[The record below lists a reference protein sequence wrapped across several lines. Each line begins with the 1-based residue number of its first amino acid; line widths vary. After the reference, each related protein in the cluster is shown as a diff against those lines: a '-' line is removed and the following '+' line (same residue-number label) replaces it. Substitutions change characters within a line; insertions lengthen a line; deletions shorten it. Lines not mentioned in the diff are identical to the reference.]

1 VIAVLGQAVSTAKL
15 ATPHVDYLTIL
26 PVLILIGGAVVL
38 LVGGSLLQSRAAM
51 RCYGPFA
58 ALVGLAAGISAIPE
72 WHRVFRHHAG
82 ARPFSAIAG
91 AVGVDGF
98 ALFATFTICAAVV
111 LSSLFLDGYV
121 EREGLDGVE
130 PFVLVLLSASGGV
143 VMAAANDL
151 IVMFLGLE
159 ILSIAVYVLA
169 GMHTRRVRS
178 SEAAIKYFVLGGFS
192 SAFFLYGI
200 ALCYGATGSTN
211 LVKISNFLA
220 TNALSNDL
228 LLLGGIMLLIVG
240 FGFKVAAVPFHSWTP
255 DVYQGAPTPIT
266 GFMAS
271 AVKVAGFAGFLRVFF
286 LAFPLYRLDWQPI
299 IYALAVLSL
308 LVGSFVAIVQTDVK
322 RLLAYSS
329 ISHAGFIL
337 VGLETARREGVSASL
352 FYLACYTFMV
362 AGSFGVVAIIGRRG
376 DGAHSLTEYKGLA
389 RREPVLAFLLTVFLL
404 AQAGVPFTAGFVA
417 KFEILVS
424 AVQAH
429 SYWLALIA
437 MLSAVV
443 GAYLYLKVVITMYAG
458 ETEEEAAAPVGSRLF
473 VPWGA
478 KLGLALAFVF
488 VVGVG
493 IVPGPLT
500 NMATRA
506 VPHLIAGATNVSP

>member
-1 VIAVLGQAVSTAKL
+1 MDVLAQATTFSGPRVDWFAVTPLIILTAGALVLMLASALIPVRWPRAVFALFTA
-15 ATPHVDYLTIL
+15 
-26 PVLILIGGAVVL
+26 AVGV
-38 LVGGSLLQSRAAM
+38 
-51 RCYGPFA
+51 A
-58 ALVGLAAGISAIPE
+58 ALVVTFVLWSQVQENGPKQLLRGAIVLDGPGLFIT
-72 WHRVFRHHAG
+72 V
-82 ARPFSAIAG
+82 
-91 AVGVDGF
+91 V
-98 ALFATFTICAAVV
+98 ICAAVI
-111 LSSLFLDGYV
+111 LSALFLEDYL
-121 EREGLDGVE
+121 EREELAGVE
-130 PFVLVLLSASGGV
+130 VFALLLASAVGGI
-143 VMAAANDL
+143 VMAWASDL
-151 IVMFLGLE
+151 IVLFLGLE
-159 ILSIAVYVLA
+159 VLSLALYILAASHL
-169 GMHTRRVRS
+169 RRAES
-178 SEAAIKYFVLGGFS
+178 QESGLKYFVLGGFS

-286 LAFPLYRLDWQPI
+286 LAFPLYRLDWQPV

-376 DGAHSLTEYKGLA
+376 DGAHSLAEYKGLA

>member
-1 VIAVLGQAVSTAKL
+1 
-15 ATPHVDYLTIL
+15 
-26 PVLILIGGAVVL
+26 
-38 LVGGSLLQSRAAM
+38 
-51 RCYGPFA
+51 
-58 ALVGLAAGISAIPE
+58 
-72 WHRVFRHHAG
+72 
-82 ARPFSAIAG
+82 
-91 AVGVDGF
+91 
-98 ALFATFTICAAVV
+98 
-111 LSSLFLDGYV
+111 
-121 EREGLDGVE
+121 
-130 PFVLVLLSASGGV
+130 
-143 VMAAANDL
+143 
-151 IVMFLGLE
+151 
-159 ILSIAVYVLA
+159 
-169 GMHTRRVRS
+169 
-178 SEAAIKYFVLGGFS
+178 
-192 SAFFLYGI
+192 
-200 ALCYGATGSTN
+200 
-211 LVKISNFLA
+211 
-220 TNALSNDL
+220 
-228 LLLGGIMLLIVG
+228 
-240 FGFKVAAVPFHSWTP
+240 
-255 DVYQGAPTPIT
+255 
-266 GFMAS
+266 
-271 AVKVAGFAGFLRVFF
+271 
-286 LAFPLYRLDWQPI
+286 
-299 IYALAVLSL
+299 
-308 LVGSFVAIVQTDVK
+308 
-322 RLLAYSS
+322 
-329 ISHAGFIL
+329 
-337 VGLETARREGVSASL
+337 EGVSASL

-376 DGAHSLTEYKGLA
+376 DGAHSLAEYKGLA

>member
-1 VIAVLGQAVSTAKL
+1 
-15 ATPHVDYLTIL
+15 
-26 PVLILIGGAVVL
+26 
-38 LVGGSLLQSRAAM
+38 M
-51 RCYGPFA
+51 
-58 ALVGLAAGISAIPE
+58 
-72 WHRVFRHHAG
+72 
-82 ARPFSAIAG
+82 
-91 AVGVDGF
+91 
-98 ALFATFTICAAVV
+98 
-111 LSSLFLDGYV
+111 
-121 EREGLDGVE
+121 
-130 PFVLVLLSASGGV
+130 
-143 VMAAANDL
+143 
-151 IVMFLGLE
+151 
-159 ILSIAVYVLA
+159 
-169 GMHTRRVRS
+169 
-178 SEAAIKYFVLGGFS
+178 LGGFS

-240 FGFKVAAVPFHSWTP
+240 FGFKVAAVPFHTWTP

-286 LAFPLYRLDWQPI
+286 LAFPLYRLDWQPV

-389 RREPVLAFLLTVFLL
+389 RREPLLAFLLTVFLL

-458 ETEEEAAAPVGSRLF
+458 ETEEEAAVPVGSRLF